1 METATQRKS
10 FIEAGQQAQTDS
22 DAHPNVL
29 SEVSNGEG
37 IGQRP
42 GEGTM

>member
-1 METATQRKS
+1 METATQRTN
-10 FIEAGQQAQTDS
+10 FIEAGHQAQTDVG
-22 DAHPNVL
+22 AHPNVL
-29 SEVSNGEG
+29 SRVSNGEG